1 MKIVITMSNGDYFT
15 LEVENKSDDA
25 VEKFIDFLHD
35 EVDGKQVLKNCLI
48 EFNDSVFF
56 NPSQI
61 TGIKIE
67 K

>member
-1 MKIVITMSNGDYFT
+1 MEIQIRMSNDDYLT
-15 LEVENKSDDA
+15 LSGYADMKDVQEFLDY
-25 VEKFIDFLHD
+25 LHD
-35 EVDGKQVLKNCLI
+35 DINGKQVLKNRLI
-48 EFNDSVFF
+48 EFNDSVFL

>member
-1 MKIVITMSNGDYFT
+1 MEIQIRMSNDDYLT
-15 LEVENKSDDA
+15 LSGYADMKDVKEFLDY
-25 VEKFIDFLHD
+25 LHD
-35 EVDGKQVLKNCLI
+35 DINGKQVLKNRLI